1 MKIKINELVI
11 ENVNEELSTSSQFV
25 ITKTLEE
32 AKVIYETLKPQS
44 IFELKYLSD
53 NDDVMGVYTDKKLV
67 KLEYED
73 GIATFILGDAD
84 ALSRQVEQN
93 TADIEY
99 IQIMQGL

>member
-11 ENVNEELSTSSQFV
+11 ENVNEELSTSSQFALTV
-25 ITKTLEE
+25 TLDE

-44 IFELKYLSD
+44 LFELKYLSD

-73 GIATFILGDAD
+73 KIATFVLGDVDVLA
-84 ALSRQVEQN
+84 RQVEQN

-99 IQIMQGL
+99 IQIMQEL

>member
-11 ENVNEELSTSSQFV
+11 EKVNEELSTSSQFALTV
-25 ITKTLEE
+25 TLDE
-32 AKVIYETLKPQS
+32 AMVIYEALKPYS
-44 IFELKYLSD
+44 LFELKYLSD
-53 NDDVMGVYTDKKLV
+53 NDDVVGVYTDKKLV

-73 GIATFILGDAD
+73 VIATFVLGDVDTLA
-84 ALSRQVEQN
+84 RQVEQN

>member
-25 ITKTLEE
+25 STKTLDE
-32 AKVIYETLKPQS
+32 AKFIYETLKPQS
-44 IFELKYLSD
+44 LFELKYLSD
-53 NDDVMGVYTDKKLV
+53 NDDVAGVYTDKKLV
-67 KLEYED
+67 KIEYED
-73 GIATFILGDAD
+73 GIATFILGDVD
-84 ALSRQVEQN
+84 ALARQVEQN